1 MGPNVV
7 LTKKNIYVRSM
18 MQCLL
23 ISTEH
28 MMQCLLIST
37 EHMNRCKQR
46 AARSWI
52 PGIMYEEA
60 LKGNLDKQLIHGPWK
75 NLLNLENCWQTL
87 ADKLDVSSWVGSH
100 LPSRRPK
107 SSLKYYTIARNCCF
121 QRQPGYQRI
130 STLGF
135 ARISK
140 FFVVTQVTAFQETA
154 VNT

>member
-1 MGPNVV
+1 
-7 LTKKNIYVRSM
+7 M

-75 NLLNLENCWQTL
+75 NLLNLENC
-87 ADKLDVSSWVGSH
+87 
-100 LPSRRPK
+100 
-107 SSLKYYTIARNCCF
+107 
-121 QRQPGYQRI
+121 
-130 STLGF
+130 
-135 ARISK
+135 
-140 FFVVTQVTAFQETA
+140 
-154 VNT
+154 